1 MSSEVPRYS
10 LEFVILAFGGQAHW
24 TGDDSDVKWDDKRI
38 THYVTDRN
46 PDQLTFLKNRYFKNK
61 KFKFFKTKTKK
72 IFNSIENIFNPNGSM
87 IPSTLA
93 LVYLSKTTLQD
104 TYKLKIL

>member
-1 MSSEVPRYS
+1 LSSEVPRYS

-46 PDQLTFLKNRYFKNK
+46 PDQLTFLKNREYIQPQWVYDTINFGISLPIKDYAPGH
-61 KFKFFKTKTKK
+61 TLPPHLSP
-72 IFNSIENIFNPNGSM
+72 FNED
-87 IPSTLA
+87 
-93 LVYLSKTTLQD
+93 QD
-104 TYKLKIL
+104 GYVPERLKEIK